1 MNIHEYQAKEL
12 LQKFDVATTRGR
24 VAATLDEAE
33 QIARELGDIDI
44 VVKAQ
49 IHAGGRGKGSF
60 KDGFKGGVHV
70 RKTPDEVRDVAAKML
85 GQILV
90 THQTG
95 PAGRLV
101 NKLLVA
107 ESADIAREIYFAV
120 LLDRATAAPL
130 IVASTEGGVEIEAVA
145 AKSPE
150 KIIREP
156 IDPLAGLQPY
166 QARKLASQLGFES
179 SQLKNASKLFEGL
192 YRTFIAYDC
201 SMIEVNPLVVT
212 NKGEVLALDAKFNFD
227 DNALYRHPEIA
238 AMRDVAEEDPRE
250 VEASKHGLN
259 YIGLDGDIAC
269 LVNGAGLAMATMDI
283 IKFYGGEPANF
294 LDVGGGATEEQVTE
308 ALKIL
313 IADKHVK
320 AILVNIFGGIMKVDI
335 IAQGIINAA
344 KSVKLSVPL
353 VVRLEGTNVE
363 RGKQMLK
370 ESGLALIAADD
381 LADAAQKV
389 VTARNR
395 NSKSQIPNPK
405 FQLNSQIPI
414 PKWTLARNDAIWKT
428 AHFGSRTPFYQ
439 TTTRTLANTEDARQL
454 VRASRSVAA
463 NWIEADEA
471 LSKKD
476 FLMRQK
482 FAQKKQKRAA
492 VSCAYS
498 TRFQRRMRP
507 VLATVWQRK
516 LASSRLSSLRSSRNL
531 ATYDFSLCAFFALRF
546 CLDLA

>member
-49 IHAGGRGKGSF
+49 IHAGGRGKGNF
-60 KDGFKGGVHV
+60 KNGFKGGVHV

-95 PAGRLV
+95 PTGRLV
-101 NKLLVA
+101 NKVLVA

-120 LLDRATAAPL
+120 LVDRATAAPL

-145 AKSPE
+145 AKSPD

-166 QARKLASQLGFES
+166 QGRKLANQLGFEA
-179 SQLKNASKLFEGL
+179 SQLKNGSTLFEGL

-201 SMIEVNPLVVT
+201 SMVEVNPLVVT
-212 NKGEVLALDAKFNFD
+212 KKGEVLALDAKFNFD
-227 DNALYRHPEIA
+227 DNALYRHPGIA

-259 YIGLDGDIAC
+259 YIGLDGNIAC

-308 ALKIL
+308 AFKIL

-344 KSVKLSVPL
+344 KSIKLSVPL

-363 RGKQMLK
+363 KGKQLLK
-370 ESGLALIAADD
+370 ESGVALIAADD
-381 LADAAQKV
+381 LADAAQK
-389 VTARNR
+389 A
-395 NSKSQIPNPK
+395 
-405 FQLNSQIPI
+405 
-414 PKWTLARNDAIWKT
+414 
-428 AHFGSRTPFYQ
+428 
-439 TTTRTLANTEDARQL
+439 
-454 VRASRSVAA
+454 VAA
-463 NWIEADEA
+463 AKA
-471 LSKKD
+471 K
-476 FLMRQK
+476 
-482 FAQKKQKRAA
+482 
-492 VSCAYS
+492 
-498 TRFQRRMRP
+498 
-507 VLATVWQRK
+507 
-516 LASSRLSSLRSSRNL
+516 
-531 ATYDFSLCAFFALRF
+531 
-546 CLDLA
+546 

>member
-24 VAATLDEAE
+24 VAATLDDAE

-60 KDGFKGGVHV
+60 KNGFKGGVHV

-85 GQILV
+85 EQILV

-101 NKLLVA
+101 NKVLIA

-156 IDPLAGLQPY
+156 VDPLAGLQPY

-179 SQLKNASKLFEGL
+179 SQLKNASKLFQGL

-201 SMIEVNPLVVT
+201 SMVEVNPLVVT

-238 AMRDVAEEDPRE
+238 AMRDIAEEDPRE

-283 IKFYGGEPANF
+283 IKFYGGDPANF

-308 ALKIL
+308 AFKIL

-344 KSVKLSVPL
+344 KSIKLSVPL

-363 RGKQMLK
+363 KGKQLLK
-370 ESGLALIAADD
+370 ESGVALIAADD

-389 VTARNR
+389 VAAAS
-395 NSKSQIPNPK
+395 SKSQAPN
-405 FQLNSQIPI
+405 
-414 PKWTLARNDAIWKT
+414 
-428 AHFGSRTPFYQ
+428 
-439 TTTRTLANTEDARQL
+439 
-454 VRASRSVAA
+454 
-463 NWIEADEA
+463 
-471 LSKKD
+471 SK
-476 FLMRQK
+476 
-482 FAQKKQKRAA
+482 
-492 VSCAYS
+492 
-498 TRFQRRMRP
+498 
-507 VLATVWQRK
+507 
-516 LASSRLSSLRSSRNL
+516 
-531 ATYDFSLCAFFALRF
+531 
-546 CLDLA
+546 